1 MLLKKILIWGKTV
14 LTYFNVKINP
24 QFCTFMGKKYQLFLV
39 NEGKKIKNNCTEV
52 TDLFISLLVGL
63 YKAYRNETFTLPSKV
78 I

>member
-14 LTYFNVKINP
+14 LTYFNVKINL

-39 NEGKKIKNNCTEV
+39 NEGKKNKKQ
-52 TDLFISLLVGL
+52 L
-63 YKAYRNETFTLPSKV
+63 YWSHWFVYKPFGRL